1 MTVKDQ
7 LNRTIHLSKY
17 PKRIISLVP
26 SQTELLVDL
35 GVKGSLVGITK
46 FCIHPKDLRRE
57 ITVVGG
63 TKMVNYVKI
72 RELQPDL
79 IICNKEEN
87 TLEMVQELE
96 KNCPVWLSDIATF
109 EDSLEMIKLLGT
121 LLGVSKKASTIIES
135 ISLEKKKFEIF
146 MKANPNKKVAYL
158 IWKNPYMAAG
168 NDTFI
173 DALLLLNNFRNIILE
188 NRYPEVSIEQL
199 LEADLVLLSTEPF
212 PFKESDVSELKN
224 QLNCEVRW
232 VDGEYFSWYG
242 SRLEAAFG
250 YFRTLH

>member
-7 LNRTIHLSKY
+7 LNRTIHLSKL
-17 PKRIISLVP
+17 PKRVVSLVP

-46 FCIHPKDLRRE
+46 FCIHPKDLRKE

-63 TKMVNYVKI
+63 TKTVNYVKI
-72 RELQPDL
+72 QELQPDL

-96 KNCPVWLSDIATF
+96 KICPVWVSDIATI

-121 LLGVSKKASTIIES
+121 LLNVGDEASNIVGG
-135 ISLEKKKFEIF
+135 ISSEKKKFELF
-146 MKANPNKKVAYL
+146 MEAKPTKKAAYL

-173 DALLLLNNFRNIILE
+173 DALLLLNKFQNIISE
-188 NRYPEVSIEQL
+188 KRYPEVTFRAL
-199 LEADLVLLSTEPF
+199 AEADLVLLSTEPF
-212 PFKESDVSELKN
+212 PFKETDVSELKESLHGHV
-224 QLNCEVRW
+224 QL

-242 SRLEAAFG
+242 SRLKAAFE